1 MNKGNITTDYPLT
14 NAQRNKLG
22 CLLDVLIPA
31 SQDGHMPSAGD
42 LDLIAYLQAKAMD
55 FLPSLIALLDGLDE
69 DFTTV
74 NFDERYQ
81 AVKILSNDEPGLF
94 QALIYQ
100 AYAVYYQSP
109 AVLEGIGAAAGAP
122 FPRGNTIES
131 GDLSLLDAVLAT
143 PKQYRKA
150 PS

>member
-1 MNKGNITTDYPLT
+1 VNKGNITTDYPLT
-14 NAQRNKLG
+14 DVQRLKLG

-31 SQDGHMPSAGD
+31 SQEGHMPSAGD

-55 FLPSLIALLDGLDE
+55 FLPSLIALLDALE
-69 DFTTV
+69 KDFLTD
-74 NFDERYQ
+74 NFEGRYQ
-81 AVKILSNDEPGLF
+81 AVKKLSNDEPGLF

-100 AYAVYYQSP
+100 AYALYYQSP
-109 AVLEGIGAAAGAP
+109 VVLEGIGAAAGAP
-122 FPRGNTIES
+122 FPRGNAIES

>member
-1 MNKGNITTDYPLT
+1 VNKGNITTDYPLSD
-14 NAQRNKLG
+14 AQVKKLG

-42 LDLIAYLQAKAMD
+42 LDLIAYVQAKAID

-69 DFTTV
+69 TFPTD
-74 NFDERYQ
+74 NFEARYQ
-81 AVKILSNDEPGLF
+81 AVKRLSNDDPGLF

-109 AVLEGIGAAAGAP
+109 VVLEGIGAVAGAP

-150 PS
+150 PP